1 MMNDDML
8 RNIEYLRE
16 KADVSYE
23 QAAELLTKFDG
34 NVMRVL
40 VELER
45 QGRVYPQGNPNTGWQ
60 APEYQHTCERHHH
73 NTKNAKKQAS
83 NLVSM
88 ALQHRLVVESGKG
101 DKKKTIA
108 NLSTPFCAVAAAFA
122 PHVAVPTV
130 GLMFLLGYRVRLE
143 KQAYGPMPED
153 VEDFVDKTVSNIK
166 KTASSITETVRGE
179 RPAQTKNHFDDD
191 DDDGDGEITIE

>member
-45 QGRVYPQGNPNTGWQ
+45 QGRVYPQGNQNASWQ
-60 APEYQHTCERHHH
+60 EQEYRTYDRVHHH
-73 NTKNAKKQAS
+73 TKDAKKQAS
-83 NLVSM
+83 SM
-88 ALQHRLVVESGKG
+88 LSKALRHRLVVESGKG

-108 NLSTPFCAVAAAFA
+108 NLSTPFCAGVAVFA

-143 KQAYGPMPED
+143 KQACGPMPED
-153 VEDFVDKTVSNIK
+153 VQEFVDQTVSNIK
-166 KTASSITETVRGE
+166 KTASSITETVRGD
-179 RPAQTKNHFDDD
+179 RSSQPKNKHDDD
-191 DDDGDGEITIE
+191 DDEGGEITIE